1 MKYRRDSF
9 VREIDAFDTWISRM
23 ITGGRSAYFLNF
35 MFRQL
40 PESRRAKNEIMK
52 DEVCRVY
59 AMLVTREVR
68 RPRSLGS
75 KCAMPRFFGCP
86 DLPVPKRDK
95 HNRRLVVA
103 NEGMHF
109 NGVLVLSPFGRGK
122 LDPEHDL
129 DAEPYV
135 RSDGKLERIDVTPI
149 EYGSMAHY
157 TFKTIERGGDWD
169 DILIL
174 PRSSSELSERRSGSR
189 SPGLAD
195 L

>member
-1 MKYRRDSF
+1 MKYERGYYG
-9 VREIDAFDTWISRM
+9 REIDAFDSWLSRM
-23 ITGGRSAYFLNF
+23 ISGGRSAYFLNF

-40 PESRRAKNEIMK
+40 PDCRRSGKEIMK

-59 AMLVTREVR
+59 ATLVTREVR
-68 RPRSLGS
+68 RPRSSGS
-75 KCAMPRFFGCP
+75 QFAMPRFFGCP
-86 DLPVPKRDK
+86 DFPVPKRDK
-95 HNRRLVVA
+95 YSRRLVVA

-109 NGVLVLSPFGRGK
+109 NGLLVLSPFGRGE

-135 RSDGKLERIDVTPI
+135 RPDGRLERINVTPV

-157 TFKTIERGGDWD
+157 TFKAIERGGNWD

-174 PRSSSELSERRSGSR
+174 PRSRSEISEGGSN
-189 SPGLAD
+189 SLPNN
-195 L
+195 